1 MSVCNDISS
10 FHFQKEKINFT
21 KRAMSVGEFEVAGY
35 KFRLTPT
42 MFTIRKEG
50 TPSFTLRIGVLNF
63 GNIHVEDLEW
73 EVHSPLHA
81 TIETDRQFMRL
92 IYYEPNFN
100 SDGNGQIEVSVKS
113 DVPGDIPSWSTLM
126 NGIPREVIVAGI
138 AILNGDDDV
147 EQYRIRRN
155 NEGQVVVNAEDPN
168 FSNENVPVPRG
179 NNNGNNPSGNNQ
191 GGGKRRKRRV
201 TRGRRT

>member
-35 KFRLTPT
+35 KFRLTDT
-42 MFTIRKEG
+42 LFTVRKEG
-50 TPSFTLRIGVLNF
+50 SPSFTLRIGVMRI
-63 GNIHVEDLEW
+63 GNNNDVEGLVIQ
-73 EVHSPLHA
+73 VHSTIHA

-113 DVPGDIPSWSTLM
+113 DIPGDIPSWSTLM
-126 NGIPREVIVAGI
+126 NGIPRQVIVTGI

-155 NEGQVVVNAEDPN
+155 NEGEVIVNAEDPN

-179 NNNGNNPSGNNQ
+179 NNNGNNPSGNNK
-191 GGGKRRKRRV
+191 G
-201 TRGRRT
+201 GRRRRRQTRKPRRH